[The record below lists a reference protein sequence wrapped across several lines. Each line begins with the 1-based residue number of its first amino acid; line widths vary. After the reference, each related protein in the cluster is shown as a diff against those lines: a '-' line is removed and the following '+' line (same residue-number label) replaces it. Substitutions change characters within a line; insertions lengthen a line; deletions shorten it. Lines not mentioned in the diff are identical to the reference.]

1 MMARRF
7 ASESGYGRQAHS
19 KVYGCYAQATR
30 RRKAPARARV
40 GPQGRL
46 MDYPG

>member
-7 ASESGYGRQAHS
+7 ASESGHGRQAHS
-19 KVYGCYAQATR
+19 QAHGREARVTK
-30 RRKAPARARV
+30 RRKATARARV
-40 GPQGRL
+40 APQGRL